1 MALSNEQI
9 ISLAKPIVEKMQNI
23 VNFYEN
29 PKNEQEYREWYKSK
43 YGQYP
48 DDKGV
53 RSNV

>member
-1 MALSNEQI
+1 MKLSKEQLEAL
-9 ISLAKPIVEKMQNI
+9 ARPIVEKI
-23 VNFYEN
+23 PEIIKFYED

-48 DDKGV
+48 EDKGV